1 MGLIAK
7 TRQPQRAVLMR
18 FLGVGLA
25 NTAFGYGVY
34 ALLVLAGLPAQGA
47 LVVQF
52 VLGALWNYHLHA
64 RLVFAVEGWGRLPAY
79 VAAYVLIYALNAAGL
94 AMVMDLGVGPLLA
107 QLMIL
112 PFAVMLSWRLVG
124 RVMGHRGGVSA

>member
-7 TRQPQRAVLMR
+7 TRQPQRAVLTR

-34 ALLVLAGLPAQGA
+34 ALSVLAGLPAQGA

-52 VLGALWNYHLHA
+52 VLGALWNYHLHT